1 MGREFSQEDDSD
13 ENSDEAPGCQPL
25 MKSISGILQSPAFR
39 SLAMKQLHRYHLA
52 MAVAATSS
60 MTRGLSTDAKLQM
73 QLGPQVFTCSTFRE
87 ICWSKT
93 M

>member
-39 SLAMKQLHRYHLA
+39 SLAMNQWPRYHLA
-52 MAVAATSS
+52 MAVACGNIQHDQRPVHRRQPPNAVGISGFHLSNISS
-60 MTRGLSTDAKLQM
+60 
-73 QLGPQVFTCSTFRE
+73 
-87 ICWSKT
+87 
-93 M
+93 